1 MYPATTHHREKMLV
15 EKNMKAKISNSSTVC
30 DPADFKTKI
39 KSFIANHSLAPWENA
54 GGKKRWKLKA
64 AIVALFI
71 LHLIFYNK
79 IEVAN
84 DVSNH
89 YPS

>member
-39 KSFIANHSLAPWENA
+39 KSFIANHSLAP
-54 GGKKRWKLKA
+54 
-64 AIVALFI
+64 
-71 LHLIFYNK
+71 
-79 IEVAN
+79 
-84 DVSNH
+84 
-89 YPS
+89 